1 MMISWFRLLITY
13 SLLLLIITVIAV
25 MVVFTFSRTD
35 SSSNEYSITNTIND
49 IKFNNTVIITDDYN
63 TIIKKNEATE
73 YAKEIL
79 ITALT
84 TTEHDSIK
92 QYKPIHF
99 YSNDKDITDM
109 LEYHSLIDV
118 KTLAIA
124 VRVILIN
131 NNDTEVQITSMIIK
145 SEEYKDLFL
154 LPINITLQP
163 YQKTYLIWYITI
175 AGENITELGIS
186 QLLQSLAYTDTQ
198 YKHPILRDIILL
210 DGYGHPLFNFITLS
224 YKTTANNDNNLELN
238 AILKNNSAKES
249 KVKTITVRNS
259 NNEYIFAYDL
269 PEELIVPAYANV
281 TVKVRIT

>member
-124 VRVILIN
+124 IRVMLIN
-131 NNDTEVQITSMIIK
+131 NNDTNVHITNMIVK
-145 SEEYKDLFL
+145 SKEYRDLFL
-154 LPINITLQP
+154 LPVPITLQP
-163 YQKTYLIWYITI
+163 YQKIYIVWYISI
-175 AGENITELGIS
+175 AGEYILEQGVS
-186 QLLQSLAYTDTQ
+186 QLLQSLAYTETQ
-198 YKHPILRDIILL
+198 YQHPILRDVLLL
-210 DGYGHPLFNFITLS
+210 DNYGNPLFVFSTLS
-224 YKTTANNDNNLELN
+224 FNIINNDDSLELKV
-238 AILKNNSAKES
+238 ILKNNSTKEQT
-249 KVKTITVRNS
+249 VKAITVRNTD
-259 NNEYIFAYDL
+259 NEYIFIYDL
-269 PEELIVPAYANV
+269 TEELQVPAYSNV
-281 TVKVRIT
+281 TVNVKLT